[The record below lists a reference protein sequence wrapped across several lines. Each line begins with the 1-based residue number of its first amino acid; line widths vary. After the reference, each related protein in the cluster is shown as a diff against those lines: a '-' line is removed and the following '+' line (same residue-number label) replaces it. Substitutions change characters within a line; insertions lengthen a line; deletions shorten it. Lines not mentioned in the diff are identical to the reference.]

1 MTRLRAAII
10 GASGYVGGEILRLL
24 LGHPQ
29 VEVAQATSESH
40 VGKYVYS
47 LHPNLR
53 SRTGLTFSRAADVA
67 PCDLLFLAL
76 PHGEAMQR
84 IEQFAGLAERIID
97 LSADF
102 RLRDPAAYERW
113 YGHPHA
119 APHWLERF
127 VYGLPELHRDELRT
141 ARYVSGVGCN
151 ATAINLAC
159 YPLLKA
165 GLADRERGIVAEVKV
180 GSSEGGNKESPSSH
194 HPERSGAV
202 RSFAP
207 TGHRHTAEVRQ
218 ELALGAEAP
227 AVHMSVTSVELVR
240 GAVATAHLFA
250 RTPLALK
257 DLWRAYRD
265 AYKGE
270 PFVRLVA
277 EKQGIYRYP
286 EPKIL
291 AGSNFADVGFDLD
304 EESGRIV
311 AIAAIDNLMKGAAGS
326 AVQCMNLMCGFEET
340 AGLEFTGLHPA

>member
-1 MTRLRAAII
+1 MSRLRATIV
-10 GASGYVGGEILRLL
+10 GASGYAGGELLRLL
-24 LGHPQ
+24 LGHPE
-29 VEVAQATSESH
+29 VEVAQATSESYF
-40 VGKYVYS
+40 GKYVYAV
-47 LHPNLR
+47 HPNLR
-53 SRTGLTFSRAADVA
+53 ARTSLTFSRAADVA

-84 IEQFAGLAERIID
+84 IEHLAGLAPRIVD

-102 RLRDPAAYERW
+102 RLRDPAAYPRW
-113 YGHPHA
+113 YGHDHA
-119 APHWLERF
+119 APQWLERF
-127 VYGLPELHRDELRT
+127 VYGLPELHREALRE

-151 ATAINLAC
+151 ATTINLAC
-159 YPLLKA
+159 YPLFKA
-165 GLADRERGIVAEVKV
+165 GLVDRERGIVVEVKV
-180 GSSEGGNKESPSSH
+180 GSSEGGNKESPGSH

-207 TGHRHTAEVRQ
+207 TGHRHAAEVRQ
-218 ELALGAEAP
+218 ELALGAAPP

-240 GAVATAHLFA
+240 GALATAHLFA
-250 RTPLALK
+250 ARPSAMM
-257 DLWRAYRD
+257 DLWRAYRA

-291 AGSNFADVGFDLD
+291 AGSNYCDVGFDLD

-326 AVQCMNLMCGFEET
+326 AVQCMNLMCGFEEM
-340 AGLEFTGLHPA
+340 AGLEFAGLHPA